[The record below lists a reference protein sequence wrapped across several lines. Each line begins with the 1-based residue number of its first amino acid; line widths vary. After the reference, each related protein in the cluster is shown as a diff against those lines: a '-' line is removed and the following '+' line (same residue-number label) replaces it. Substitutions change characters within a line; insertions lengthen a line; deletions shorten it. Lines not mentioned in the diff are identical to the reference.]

1 MSARTNLRRREAGA
15 SCASRRRHEAGASC
29 ASRRRHEAG
38 VTLVELLIAT
48 FLLALILL
56 AIAPLFISSVK
67 SNYSANEYTSIH
79 NIARDRLE
87 QLMSLP
93 FNDVQLAPTAGTTN
107 DLPPNLPDP
116 TTGIPSATSPV
127 NTLSVTYSVQLYQ
140 ETAPATGQKWI
151 FNPVAAGAGWDFKRI
166 DVTVTSSSF
175 NTPSGLGIG
184 SRTARVTGFIRNPS
198 PGLP

>member
-1 MSARTNLRRREAGA
+1 MTKNSCAPRRRRAAGA
-15 SCASRRRHEAGASC
+15 SCAPRRRP
-29 ASRRRHEAG
+29 EAG

-56 AIAPLFISSVK
+56 AIAPLFITSVK
-67 SNYSANEYTSIH
+67 SNYAANEYTSIH

-93 FNDVQLAPTAGTTN
+93 FNDPQLAPTTGTAN
-107 DLPPNLPDP
+107 DLPSNLPDP
-116 TTGIPSATSPV
+116 ATGVPSATSPR
-127 NTLSVTYSVQLYQ
+127 NTLSVTYAVTNFT
-140 ETAPATGQKWI
+140 ETAPPTGSKWI
-151 FNPVAAGAGWDFKRI
+151 FTAVPAGSGWDFKRI

-184 SRTARVTGFIRNPS
+184 ARTARVSGFIRNPS